1 MTKAVRVGLGNLAPE
16 SVMAKER
23 AQCGGGHGAAAPAAF
38 ERDKQGGGVGQRSLE
53 VEILLED
60 LKSIGG

>member
-1 MTKAVRVGLGNLAPE
+1 MG
-16 SVMAKER
+16 R
-23 AQCGGGHGAAAPAAF
+23 ARWPAF